1 MLHAQRLA
9 GCLLCAL
16 LLAAAPACAQNFP
29 DKNITLLHA
38 YSPGEQQQR
47 NLARDR

>member
-16 LLAAAPACAQNFP
+16 LLAAPACAQNYP

-38 YSPGEQQQR
+38 
-47 NLARDR
+47 